1 MTPIE
6 QQALALITE
15 ADREAAAS
23 IAVLVEMR
31 DLILAGKAD
40 HHAAA
45 FARHRIAAEAAEQAR
60 IVAWIRTKAI
70 RLWGADTSGRD
81 ETQFISDAI
90 ERKEH
95 LK

>member
-40 HHAAA
+40 HHAYA
-45 FARHRIAAEAAEQAR
+45 FARHREAAEAAERAR
-60 IVAWIRTKAI
+60 IVAWIRACSLSSAI
-70 RLWGADTSGRD
+70 PDDPAHIIADLA
-81 ETQFISDAI
+81 DAI

-95 LK
+95 L